1 MGAQPQ
7 RSSYLRQLAHPGR
20 AQLQDLLRV
29 PHPAGL
35 LHADLQLGPGRRV
48 RGPAGPRLLRRPL
61 RPALCAPEPGEGV
74 GGGLRAAV
82 RGVLPLLAGGHAAAR
97 EVRPRR
103 QHSHRDHTF
112 TTRSPEPRP
121 GHHGL
126 SVQDKNK
133 EVWTMEFREEKV

>member
-1 MGAQPQ
+1 MGTQPQ
-7 RSSYLRQLAHPGR
+7 LSSYLRQLADPGR

-61 RPALCAPEPGEGV
+61 RPALCPPQPGEGV
-74 GGGLRAAV
+74 GGGVRAAV

-97 EVRPRR
+97 QVIALSSRNTHTEITLL
-103 QHSHRDHTF
+103 QHGRLN
-112 TTRSPEPRP
+112 R
-121 GHHGL
+121 GL

-133 EVWTMEFREEKV
+133 EEWSSEKRV